1 MMKRKNLLQLLSLL
15 MSVGLTF
22 LISSCMFSVRL
33 SDGSVRMASV
43 SDQEI
48 MRFMN
53 RMGTLTERLLEETR
67 NHGEDGLARV
77 VTEMRMICNDMARQ
91 MGQNPATPV
100 DVDKLELKVKAF
112 DLQMSNRFKSAPGAP
127 GIKSIET
134 LFQQLQSEVN
144 RFKTLVE
151 RSVWH

>member
-1 MMKRKNLLQLLSLL
+1 
-15 MSVGLTF
+15 
-22 LISSCMFSVRL
+22 
-33 SDGSVRMASV
+33 MASV

-48 MRFMN
+48 MRFMD
-53 RMGTLTERLLEETR
+53 RMSTLTGRLLEETR
-67 NHGEDGLARV
+67 NDGQDGLARV
-77 VTEMRMICNDMARQ
+77 ITEMRTICNDMTRQ
-91 MGQNPATPV
+91 MGQNPNTPV

-112 DLQMSNRFKSAPGAP
+112 DLQMSTRFKSAPGAP
-127 GIKSIET
+127 GIKTIAT